1 MLIKVLGSGCPSCKS
16 LYESVKN
23 VVGDNKDIQIEYVT
37 DITALLEAGIMSSPA
52 LVIDDDVV
60 SVGRVP
66 SEDEIKEYINNGGK
80 EEEKEDSSN
89 RDCSCGE
96 GCC

>member
-1 MLIKVLGSGCPSCKS
+1 MLIKVLGSGCPSCKT
-16 LYESVKN
+16 LYESVKS
-23 VVGDNKDIQIEYVT
+23 VVGDNKDIKVEYIT

-66 SEDEIKEYINNGGK
+66 SEEEIKEYIDGNK
-80 EEEKEDSSN
+80 VEE
-89 RDCSCGE
+89 
-96 GCC
+96 

>member
-23 VVGDNKDIQIEYVT
+23 VVGDNKDIKVEYIT

-52 LVIDDDVV
+52 LLIEEKVV
-60 SVGRVP
+60 CSGRVP
-66 SEDEIKEYINNGGK
+66 SEEEIKGYIDGNK
-80 EEEKEDSSN
+80 IEEKTPTGG
-89 RDCSCGE
+89 CSCGE

>member
-23 VVGDNKDIQIEYVT
+23 VVGDNKDIQVEYIT

-52 LVIDDDVV
+52 LVIDENVV

-66 SEDEIKEYINNGGK
+66 SEDEIKEYIGGGKDEKKSSNGG
-80 EEEKEDSSN
+80 
-89 RDCSCGE
+89 CSCGE